1 MDVIDSSK
9 QVVESISGNISHM
22 AVNETKNQQ
31 LTMNYKVPNYT
42 GKYTLRAYVEAFDG
56 DTIRS
61 NDTLERQF
69 DCKVD
74 DTPVRDAER
83 LGWTLGQ
90 NIPNPAGNTT
100 RIPFNLPQAGEVT
113 LTVMGANGQVIHRQT
128 VQGEAGSNS
137 LDLNASDWAAGV
149 YYYTMEYC
157 GQRITRKMN
166 IAR

>member
-1 MDVIDSSK
+1 MV
-9 QVVESISGNISHM
+9 
-22 AVNETKNQQ
+22 
-31 LTMNYKVPNYT
+31 
-42 GKYTLRAYVEAFDG
+42 TLRAYVEAFDG

-69 DCKVD
+69 DCKFD